1 MGREPPTVKSNHS
14 SSPTEGKGKEEPSPT
29 PFEPGSR
36 RNLRKACAII
46 AAIPA
51 TIAMVIGLILFWI
64 YGTETHHANRESIWW
79 TERGRN
85 LIPPAATDITLQQ
98 DFLDHYATYTI
109 SETDLNAF
117 LDGRFTSHGK
127 PVDSFSERRP
137 VDPGKI
143 GTAIGRL
150 GFVVTRGTVEYDY
163 AASNGGVHTYLHDP
177 TTGLT
182 YQSSA
187 YW

>member
-1 MGREPPTVKSNHS
+1 METNDS
-14 SSPTEGKGKEEPSPT
+14 SQVSGQEDQAST
-29 PFEPGSR
+29 PYVPDSR
-36 RNLRKACAII
+36 SYYRKACAII
-46 AAIPA
+46 LGIPLAIVL
-51 TIAMVIGLILFWI
+51 VIGLILFWI
-64 YGTETHHANRESIWW
+64 YGTNTEHSSRGSIWW

-109 SETDLNAF
+109 SEKDLNVF
-117 LDGRFTSHGK
+117 LDSRFTSHGK

-137 VDPGKI
+137 VDPGRI
-143 GTAIGRL
+143 GQVIGRL
-150 GFVVTRGTVEYDY
+150 GFVVTKDTVVYDY
-163 AASNGGVHTYLHDP
+163 AASNGGVHSYYHDP